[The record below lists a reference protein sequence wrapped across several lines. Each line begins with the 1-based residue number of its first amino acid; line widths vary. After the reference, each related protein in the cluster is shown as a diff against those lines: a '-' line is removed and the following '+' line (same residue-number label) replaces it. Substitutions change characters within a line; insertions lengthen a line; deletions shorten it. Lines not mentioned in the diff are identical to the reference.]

1 MNKLLLL
8 GALLFF
14 LDCQVFN
21 TTNKLFSK
29 TSNIE
34 LIKIHAI
41 IIGDNDMIKGG
52 PRAKINIY
60 PDSIITSIYPF
71 FGIKLGELII
81 TNDKIIIN
89 QKLKNKT
96 DTIMVLKID
105 PRFKLK
111 TIQKAMVQPKIKQ
124 DTVLYSNSKINCL
137 FTDYVRH
144 ENVFLPEKIILN
156 QNTPLGPSI
165 TEHAINID
173 YKSIVFQNSQNA
185 K

>member
-1 MNKLLLL
+1 MNKVLLL
-8 GALLFF
+8 GLLFFF

-21 TTNKLFSK
+21 TTNKLFST
-29 TSNIE
+29 TSNTE
-34 LIKIHAI
+34 LIKIHATI
-41 IIGDNDMIKGG
+41 ISDNDMIKGEL
-52 PRAKINIY
+52 RARISIS

-81 TNDKIIIN
+81 TNDKIIIH

-111 TIQKAMVQPKIKQ
+111 AIQKAMVQPKIKR

-137 FTDYVRH
+137 FTDYVRY

-156 QNTPLGPSI
+156 QNTLLGPPI
-165 TEHAINID
+165 TKHTIKID
-173 YKSIVFQNSQNA
+173 YKSIVFQNYRNV